1 MIRILLNMRCK
12 SSENYTTTSCSNHP
26 IGNSLDRSS
35 NNNNYINNNIIKNK
49 INDSICNN
57 KINNNNINN
66 NKTSNNNIIDICNI
80 IITVK

>member
-1 MIRILLNMRCK
+1 MRCK
-12 SSENYTTTSCSNHP
+12 PSENYSTTSCSNHP
-26 IGNSLDRSS
+26 IGNSF
-35 NNNNYINNNIIKNK
+35 NNIIKNK
-49 INDSICNN
+49 INDRICNN